1 MLKARHGRPQ
11 RTGWLVAALVAAAGL
26 FADGPARA
34 APPPRELSWEQL
46 IPAASRPAATPEGII
61 QHGQLA
67 GPDRARAR
75 ESFRARVAGTKPPL
89 DRSEPPAPQPV
100 SSEVVP
106 ELDGERVRLRGF
118 AVPVAFD
125 GAKVKEFLLVP
136 YAGACIHVPPPPANQ
151 IVLIEAAT
159 PLDMDP
165 SPFTVVT
172 VTGTLR
178 ATALSTEL
186 ASVGYLLTAERVE
199 EASRK

>member
-1 MLKARHGRPQ
+1 MLKARYGRLQ
-11 RTGWLVAALVAAAGL
+11 RPCWPVAALVAAAGL
-26 FADGPARA
+26 LAGGPACA

-46 IPAASRPAATPEGII
+46 IPAASRPAVTPEGII

-67 GPDRARAR
+67 GPDRAR

-89 DRSEPPAPQPV
+89 DRSSPPAPQPA
-100 SSEVVP
+100 SGEVVP
-106 ELDGERVRLRGF
+106 ELDGERVRIRGF

-199 EASRK
+199 EAGRK

>member
-1 MLKARHGRPQ
+1 MLK
-11 RTGWLVAALVAAAGL
+11 RTGWLVALVATVGL
-26 FADGPARA
+26 FAAGPTRA
-34 APPPRELSWEQL
+34 APAPRDLKWEQL
-46 IPAASRPAATPEGII
+46 IPGGSHAAATPEGII

-67 GPDRARAR
+67 GPDRAR
-75 ESFRARVAGTKPPL
+75 ESFRARVAGTAPL
-89 DRSEPPAPQPV
+89 PDGGGLQALQPA
-100 SSEVVP
+100 SSGVVP
-106 ELDGERVRLRGF
+106 ELDGERVRIRGF
-118 AVPVAFD
+118 AVPVVFD
-125 GAKVKEFLLVP
+125 GARVKEFLLVP

-186 ASVGYLLTAERVE
+186 ASVGYLLMAERVE
-199 EASRK
+199 SANRR